1 MRPLHDGEGCEHH
14 SAHPTGRMPTQ
25 GYTQGVCLHS
35 TVLLETLRR
44 VSQHSASRSSQE
56 NAWESWVLAYCGIL
70 RSDWQKG
77 GHFLGVMGKVPR
89 WIKGG
94 RQSRPANRSVVSLE
108 QGPLE
113 GLAG

>member
-25 GYTQGVCLHS
+25 GYTQGVWLHS

-56 NAWESWVLAYCGIL
+56 NTRESWVLACCGIL

-77 GHFLGVMGKVPR
+77 GLGVMGKVPR
-89 WIKGG
+89 WIKGAG
-94 RQSRPANRSVVSLE
+94 SPSQLTGVWGAWSRVLWKAW
-108 QGPLE
+108 
-113 GLAG
+113 LASE